1 MSTAPE
7 HYDRLLAAHYTWMLG
22 GDIPALAEAQ
32 ADLLAGLGVTPG
44 TGTGTAGRTA
54 VDLGAGPGTQSLA
67 LAALGFDPVLAVD
80 TSAPLLAELRESAAE
95 AGHADAVRTVE
106 ADLRGALAQHT
117 GPGSVAAVLC
127 MGDTLTHL
135 PTRADVTALLRDA
148 ATALA
153 PGGRLVLSFRDLTRP
168 LTGPDRFL
176 PVRST
181 ADRIMTCF
189 LEYPDEDTALVHDL
203 IHTRADEGW
212 NQQVSSYPKLR
223 LATDWVAEQV
233 RAAGFEPS
241 HDETNARGLHV
252 LAAVRR

>member
-22 GDIPALAEAQ
+22 GDVPALAQAQ
-32 ADLLAGLGVTPG
+32 AELLAGLGVVPEG
-44 TGTGTAGRTA
+44 PGRTA

-67 LAALGFDPVLAVD
+67 LAALGFDQVLAVD
-80 TSAPLLAELRESAAE
+80 TSAPLLAELAESAAK
-95 AGHADAVRTVE
+95 AGHGDAVRTVV
-106 ADLRGALAQHT
+106 ADLRGALPRHSAA
-117 GPGSVAAVLC
+117 GSVAAVLC

-135 PTRADVTALLRDA
+135 PHREDVAALLRDA

-168 LTGPDRFL
+168 LTGTDRFL

-181 ADRIMTCF
+181 EDRIMTCF

-203 IHTRADEGW
+203 IHIRDGGGW
-212 NQQVSSYPKLR
+212 VQRVSSYPKLR
-223 LATDWVAEQV
+223 LSAGWVEQQV
-233 RAAGFEPS
+233 RAEGLTVGHS
-241 HDETNARGLHV
+241 ETNARGLHV
-252 LAAVRR
+252 LAAVRP